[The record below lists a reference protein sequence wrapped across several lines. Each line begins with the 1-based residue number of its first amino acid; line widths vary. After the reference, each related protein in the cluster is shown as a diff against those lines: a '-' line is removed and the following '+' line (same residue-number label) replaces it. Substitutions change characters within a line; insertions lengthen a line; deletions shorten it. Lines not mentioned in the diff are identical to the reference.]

1 MVYKSSLVAVFC
13 ALLLS
18 AGQTT
23 LASPLG
29 KRSPHGDHSGE
40 HHGRPDC
47 GGKGEGK
54 GEGKGGLGYGP
65 PGGPRP
71 SGVSDKRR

>member
-1 MVYKSSLVAVFC
+1 MVHKSSLVAAFC

-29 KRSPHGDHSGE
+29 KRTPHGHG
-40 HHGRPDC
+40 HHDRPDC
-47 GGKGEGK
+47 DGKGDGK
-54 GEGKGGLGYGP
+54 EDWGYGP

-71 SGVSDKRR
+71 SGVGIKLGRLLAG